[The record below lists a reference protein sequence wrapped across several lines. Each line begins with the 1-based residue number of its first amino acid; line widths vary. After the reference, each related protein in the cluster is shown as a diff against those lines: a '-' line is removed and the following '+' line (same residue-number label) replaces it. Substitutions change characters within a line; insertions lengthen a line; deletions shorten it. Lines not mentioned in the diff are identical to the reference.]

1 MVTIDVR
8 SPLEF
13 EAGHKVGAVNMPLF
27 SNEERA
33 EVGTLYKQV
42 GREQAVERG
51 LEFVGPKM
59 AELVRTARRL
69 SGGEPIELYCARG
82 GMRSGSVA
90 WLLRLAGLEISVI
103 KGGYKAYRA
112 EFEENLAQKRWQL
125 VVLSGAT
132 GSGKTELLHAIE
144 RASGQVLDLEG
155 LANHRGSVFGG
166 IGQGSQP
173 TTEHFINLLHDTMDR
188 FDISRPVFCEGESML
203 IGHVYMPRAL
213 YDLMQSSPQVEVISG
228 REDRLQ
234 RIMREYG
241 ELPLERLR
249 ECFLKI
255 SKRMGGEQTKNAVE
269 ALDRGD
275 VRTATELGLD
285 YYDKCYKKSE
295 RLAEAHVLEI
305 SSDEIEAK
313 ADELIKKYEKSS

>member
-13 EAGHKVGAVNMPLF
+13 EAGHKVGAINMPLF

-42 GREQAVERG
+42 GRERAVERG

-59 AELVRTARRL
+59 AELVRTARQL
-69 SGGEPIELYCARG
+69 SAGEPIELYCARG

-90 WLLRLAGLEISVI
+90 WLLRTAGLEVNII

-112 EFEENLAQKRWQL
+112 EFERNLAEKQWRL

-166 IGQGSQP
+166 VGQGAQP
-173 TTEHFINLLHDTMDR
+173 TTEHFINLLHDRMDS
-188 FDISRPVFCEGESML
+188 FDKSRPVFCEGESML

-213 YDLMQSSPQVEVISG
+213 YDTMQSSPQVEVTSD

-241 ELPLERLR
+241 TLPVERLR

-255 SKRMGGEQTKNAVE
+255 AKRMGPEQTKNAVE
-269 ALDRGD
+269 ALDRGEI
-275 VRTATELGLD
+275 RAAAYLGLD

-295 RLAEAHVLEI
+295 RLSEAHVLEL
-305 SSDEIEAK
+305 SSNEIEAK
-313 ADELIKKYEKSS
+313 VDELIKKYEKSN